1 MISLALLVS
10 TTIPAFPPSP
20 RPLFRLLSKLDH
32 AFASLLQGHDIDTGE
47 TLPGFSGRKGVSGT
61 EKVRIRSLV
70 ERTRVAV
77 VEAMKA
83 GEFDEDEVD
92 ETDADKMETDDDDL
106 EGGLV
111 LEGDDHEETEEDSW
125 DMQIA
130 RVYDR
135 TIVELG
141 ETLEAPSI
149 GIITESRG

>member
-1 MISLALLVS
+1 M
-10 TTIPAFPPSP
+10 
-20 RPLFRLLSKLDH
+20 
-32 AFASLLQGHDIDTGE
+32 
-47 TLPGFSGRKGVSGT
+47 SGT